1 MCANRTAQC
10 LATRQQKTK
19 DLKVLDT
26 LFFMNCFTVW
36 FMFHFKE
43 VHAYIFNVF
52 FVCRSPEGEPG
63 HPQFGNAAKTWKAQT
78 EAGHPSTICPTGHR
92 EYQAGA
98 SRSINIQCYPK
109 LLLSLKLNETKH
121 TRIQVQ
127 EAGGSNQ
134 MPGGMDHDRSAQ
146 MLVPSVDIR
155 IRALNQEPNLNGY
168 VFSNTILQVSEKY
181 SIYSRIVHK

>member
-1 MCANRTAQC
+1 MFGNKTA
-10 LATRQQKTK
+10 KKK

-36 FMFHFKE
+36 FTFHFKE
-43 VHAYIFNVF
+43 VHACIFNVSL
-52 FVCRSPEGEPG
+52 CCSPEGEPG

-78 EAGHPSTICPTGHR
+78 EAGRPSTICPTGHR

-98 SRSINIQCYPK
+98 SRSTNIQCYLK
-109 LLLSLKLNETKH
+109 LLLSLKFDEIKH

-168 VFSNTILQVSEKY
+168 VFTNTILQVSETY
-181 SIYSRIVHK
+181 SIYSCIVHT